1 MSGKRKVVFAEGEV
15 YHVFNRATANEQIF
29 VKKKDL
35 ERALDLFS
43 FYRFKQSLR
52 FSFFKRLT
60 DQEKDEHIKNLS
72 NKAPIVDI
80 YAYSLMPNH
89 FHLLLREN
97 SSKGVQTF
105 LSNFQNSFAKFFNI
119 KNNRFGTLFQRP
131 FKAKHIDTDG
141 ELLHVSRYIHLNPVT
156 AYIIEY
162 DELKG
167 SNLSSLPSYL
177 DKKET
182 FISNEFLIK
191 LVGSAARY
199 ERFVAN
205 QIDYQRKL
213 AKIRHLLLD

>member
-97 SSKGVQTF
+97 SSKRVQTF

-156 AYIIEY
+156 AYII
-162 DELKG
+162 
-167 SNLSSLPSYL
+167 
-177 DKKET
+177 
-182 FISNEFLIK
+182 
-191 LVGSAARY
+191 
-199 ERFVAN
+199 
-205 QIDYQRKL
+205 
-213 AKIRHLLLD
+213 